1 MARIFFIPLERNN
14 FVKLFLGSFISW
26 VEKQF
31 SKLFERNRKKKKKR
45 KQIAQNENIAEQN
58 DGDSHFVI

>member
-14 FVKLFLGSFISW
+14 FVKLFLRSFISW

-31 SKLFERNRKKKKKR
+31 SKLFERNRKKKKR